1 MSLRFAVLLVLVPI
15 LVIMS
20 LRKPLWGVYSILF
33 MYYFRPDVWG
43 QPVWWRPVEWLTI
56 ATLLSWLF
64 RAKDVRLDRG
74 VPISLAFLA
83 TMAIS
88 SFTAVMDQKASWDAT
103 ETILKLVV
111 MQFIVVQVI
120 RDLPTLMNFLWVH
133 VIANL
138 WTLKSAL
145 VQTAGG
151 GGARVDV
158 GAAQGGGA
166 NYLAMTFVMTLP
178 LLYFRFL
185 NGTKRE
191 RRLALVLIPLHII
204 GCIGTGSRGGF
215 LTLFF
220 IMGFL
225 AVRSNRKLLGFI
237 SAIVLALLFA
247 VAVPQEKWDRFVNT
261 FTGEGKESATQNSRV
276 GLWSAGLR
284 MFKESPIVGVGHDNF
299 QELSPRYYGFFAGQ
313 NPQPYDPALEGQKG
327 YSGFVAHSSW
337 VQCLADGG
345 ILGCIPFFGLFIWAM
360 WTLYRL
366 RRAKIPPDERDQ
378 VAQVSQIME
387 GIFWAFIIA
396 SSFASHMKL
405 DFLWYY
411 FGAVGAFDLLV
422 RRRERQLRLEAQAA
436 RYQAESPDRGAD
448 AEPVGA

>member
-1 MSLRFAVLLVLVPI
+1 MMSARFAVLLVIVPVLI
-15 LVIMS
+15 ALS

-43 QPVWWRPVEWLTI
+43 QPTWWRPVEWLTI
-56 ATLLSWLF
+56 ATLLSWVI
-64 RAKDVRLDRG
+64 RVKDIRFDRG
-74 VPISLAFLA
+74 IPISLVFLI
-83 TMAIS
+83 TMVVS
-88 SFTAVMDQKASWDAT
+88 SLAAAMNPQVSWDAT

-133 VIANL
+133 VIANT

-158 GAAQGGGA
+158 AAAQGGGA

-178 LLYFRFL
+178 LLTFRL
-185 NGTKRE
+185 INGRTWEK
-191 RRLALVLIPLHII
+191 RLAMVLIPLEII

-225 AVRSNRKLLGFI
+225 AVRSKKKLLGFGA
-237 SAIVLALLFA
+237 AIFLALVFA
-247 VAVPQEKWDRFVNT
+247 IAVPQEKWDRFVNT
-261 FTGEGKESATQNSRV
+261 FTGEGKETATSNSRL
-276 GLWSAGLR
+276 GLWEAGLR

-299 QELSPRYYGFFAGQ
+299 QQLSPRYYGFFAGR
-313 NPQPYDPALEGQKG
+313 NPRPYDPSLEGQKG
-327 YSGFVAHSSW
+327 YTGFVAHSTW

-345 ILGCIPFFGLFIWAM
+345 IVGCLPFFGLFVWAM

-366 RRAKIPPDERDQ
+366 RRAKIPPAERDAVTQ
-378 VAQVSQIME
+378 LSQIME
-387 GIFWAFIIA
+387 GTFWAFILA

-411 FGAVGAFDLLV
+411 FGSVGAFDLIV
-422 RRRERQLRLEAQAA
+422 RRRERQLRAEARRAALEASAPNAEAA
-436 RYQAESPDRGAD
+436 TMGA
-448 AEPVGA
+448 